1 MCVLLYVAMAMG
13 VTSCCHLPLCQH
25 SPQDSSLSYDLK
37 VSFTNLIREHTY
49 TQTNTLMHTCVYAH
63 TKRTNAQSCGTRHH
77 GLKESAVV

>member
-49 TQTNTLMHTCVYAH
+49 THKHTHTRTRASMHTQS
-63 TKRTNAQSCGTRHH
+63 AQMHR
-77 GLKESAVV
+77 VVVPVTMDSKSQL